1 MRSMRMGLPYPATL
15 DRDREPPRSPTSRRR
30 GRSLRPTAEP
40 LEGRTLMSLGLDATW
55 GPGGV
60 LQLGPVPDA
69 GGMYPQ
75 LVNSIA
81 LEGGQVV
88 AVGSVGAIS
97 PSGPVAD
104 LGSQMF
110 AARFNTDGS
119 LDTSFGSGGTVAIS
133 IPWNN
138 LTYLVGA
145 ADVAVQADGKIDIL
159 GTARTPEIAQTYLD
173 DFVVVQ
179 LNPDGSLDTSFGTG
193 GYQLI
198 YFSPGP
204 QTTGG
209 TQASAM
215 AIGPDGKIVV
225 VGSTTVGGNQVFA
238 IARLNAD
245 GSLDTSFNGSGT
257 QTVSFGTGGAVDQAT
272 AVAIEPDDSIV
283 VAGSADLPASSSTPP
298 NSDTAVARLTPSGA
312 LDTSFNGTGML
323 TFNQELG
330 GSTSAD
336 TVTAVAL
343 EGSQIV
349 LAGTSNLAYQPN
361 YTGGYYPAITELT
374 ATRLNADGSF
384 DTTFAGDG
392 RFILALNQNNAT
404 QNTTG
409 AGLIVQPDGTLLL
422 AGTASVQGDGPTP
435 PTTGFFARLTP
446 TGALDP
452 GYGTNGV
459 APLPVPVNGPML
471 VQTDAKVLFV
481 SSLNGIGRT
490 TPTATLTGSPPT
502 PPPPPSP
509 PSPVVQATTIMTTG
523 TGKKARASGVTI
535 AFNTAVNSTLA
546 SNITAYLVRPIKG
559 KKAIKIKKRGIIYS
573 AAAHTVTIEFAKK
586 TAVGK
591 GFEVLIT
598 PGGIVASDGQVLFD
612 GAATPIVIGP
622 ATT

>member
-138 LTYLVGA
+138 LTYLVGT

-198 YFSPGP
+198 YFSPVLRPRGERGP
-204 QTTGG
+204 RPWRSGRT
-209 TQASAM
+209 
-215 AIGPDGKIVV
+215 
-225 VGSTTVGGNQVFA
+225 
-238 IARLNAD
+238 AR
-245 GSLDTSFNGSGT
+245 
-257 QTVSFGTGGAVDQAT
+257 
-272 AVAIEPDDSIV
+272 
-283 VAGSADLPASSSTPP
+283 SSS
-298 NSDTAVARLTPSGA
+298 SDPRPSA
-312 LDTSFNGTGML
+312 
-323 TFNQELG
+323 
-330 GSTSAD
+330 
-336 TVTAVAL
+336 
-343 EGSQIV
+343 
-349 LAGTSNLAYQPN
+349 
-361 YTGGYYPAITELT
+361 
-374 ATRLNADGSF
+374 ATR
-384 DTTFAGDG
+384 
-392 RFILALNQNNAT
+392 
-404 QNTTG
+404 
-409 AGLIVQPDGTLLL
+409 
-422 AGTASVQGDGPTP
+422 
-435 PTTGFFARLTP
+435 
-446 TGALDP
+446 
-452 GYGTNGV
+452 
-459 APLPVPVNGPML
+459 
-471 VQTDAKVLFV
+471 
-481 SSLNGIGRT
+481 SS
-490 TPTATLTGSPPT
+490 
-502 PPPPPSP
+502 PSP
-509 PSPVVQATTIMTTG
+509 A
-523 TGKKARASGVTI
+523 
-535 AFNTAVNSTLA
+535 
-546 SNITAYLVRPIKG
+546 
-559 KKAIKIKKRGIIYS
+559 
-573 AAAHTVTIEFAKK
+573 
-586 TAVGK
+586 
-591 GFEVLIT
+591 
-598 PGGIVASDGQVLFD
+598 
-612 GAATPIVIGP
+612 
-622 ATT
+622 